1 MKRYDK
7 GKKVNVNY
15 TIDENLNEQFKIA
28 AEKDGRKMSQV
39 VNQAIIKYVEKVNE
53 GLTEKLF

>member
-53 GLTEKLF
+53 GLTEKLL

>member
-1 MKRYDK
+1 MKRYDN

-53 GLTEKLF
+53 GHTEKLF